1 MINAHTLRAI
11 FQNSLFTYSTDF
23 KITDT
28 LDERLYTLQLDFTK
42 DMEKIPAPIMLLF
55 PLKNG

>member
-28 LDERLYTLQLDFTK
+28 LDEGLYTLLLEITK
-42 DMEKIPAPIMLLF
+42 NMEKIPATIMLFF